1 MKEVEAI
8 AHTLIEALPYIQ
20 RFSGQT
26 MVVKYGGAA
35 MTSNELKRSVM
46 QDIALVH
53 NVGVN
58 CVLVHGGGGEIT
70 QWMNRLGKEPTFR
83 QGLRVTDEETME
95 LVQMTLCGG
104 VNKEIVRLLCL
115 QGVRAV
121 GLSGFDAGI
130 MGARKVSGEGGV
142 DLGRV
147 GEVSRVDGEALNH
160 FLEDGLVPVIA
171 TVAPGEDDLPLNLN
185 ADHAAG
191 AVAAALKALKLI
203 VLTDVRGILSRREGE
218 GSLISLLS
226 AEEAR
231 TLLDQRRVE
240 GGMIPKVQA
249 CLQALAGGV
258 EKAHIIDGRLPH
270 ALLMEIF
277 TDSGIGTM
285 VSREG
290 RAR

>member
-1 MKEVEAI
+1 MKERTSI

-35 MTSNELKRSVM
+35 MTSEELKRGVM
-46 QDIALVH
+46 QDIALIQK
-53 NVGVN
+53 VGIN

-70 QWMNRLGKEPTFR
+70 QWMNRMGKEPTFR

-104 VNKEIVRLLCL
+104 VNKGIVLLLCTL
-115 QGVRAV
+115 GVRAV
-121 GLSGFDAGI
+121 GLSGHDAGI
-130 MGARKVSGEGGV
+130 MRARKTTGEGGV

-147 GEVSRVDGEALNH
+147 GEVSEVDAEALNH
-160 FLEDGLVPVIA
+160 FLQDGFVPVIA

-191 AVAAALKALKLI
+191 AIAAALQARKLI
-203 VLTDVRGILSRREGE
+203 VLTDVPGILAKREDE

-226 AEEAR
+226 AQEAEM
-231 TLLDQRRVE
+231 LLDQGRVE
-240 GGMIPKVQA
+240 GGMMPKVRA
-249 CLQALAGGV
+249 CLQALSGNV
-258 EKAHIIDGRLPH
+258 EKAHIIDGRIPH
-270 ALLMEIF
+270 ALLMEVF

-285 VSREG
+285 ISRGG
-290 RAR
+290 RG